1 MHHAAASLLID
12 LESDLRR
19 LGVWEVH
26 PPSAEA
32 LASQEPFAIDT
43 LKFTQWLQ
51 FIFVPKMYAL
61 IESRAP
67 LPVSCAITPMA
78 EEYFRGAALP
88 IADLMETLRSVDDL
102 LSENS
107 QEPN

>member
-1 MHHAAASLLID
+1 VHHAAASLLID

-19 LGVWEVH
+19 LGVWEVN

-67 LPVSCAITPMA
+67 LPASCAITPMA

-88 IADLMETLRSVDDL
+88 ITDLMQTLRSMDDL
-102 LSENS
+102 LSEDS
-107 QEPN
+107 PEPD